1 MARRAT
7 NLLKVVVLPC
17 HAETALVVDGA
28 RIGACLGAA
37 KELLELHHPGVG
49 EEERGV
55 ASGEERGA
63 RDFGMPTRREEG
75 DKARAKLSGAT

>member
-1 MARRAT
+1 MARRST
-7 NLLKVVVLPC
+7 DLLKVVVLPR
-17 HAETALVVDGA
+17 HAETALIVNGA
-28 RIGACLGAA
+28 RIRACLGAA
-37 KELLELHHPGVG
+37 KELLELHHSRVG

-63 RDFGMPTRREEG
+63 RHFGVSAGREEG

>member
-1 MARRAT
+1 MARRST
-7 NLLKVVVLPC
+7 DLLKVVVLPR
-17 HAETALVVDGA
+17 HAETALVVNGA

-63 RDFGMPTRREEG
+63 RHLDMPACRKEG